1 MGVKELKAHHPEGS
15 IVLYHMYNQGNEESI
30 VSEEQ
35 RIREKAK
42 EEEGN
47 DAMVDNFRLAFADI
61 PKFTLALRVTNIPGQ
76 DISKMNKMTWQMK
89 MMRTVNHMVC
99 DGKKVPQLQDLM
111 SIAKDRNV
119 IVPIWGK

>member
-1 MGVKELKAHHPEGS
+1 MGIKELKTHHPERS